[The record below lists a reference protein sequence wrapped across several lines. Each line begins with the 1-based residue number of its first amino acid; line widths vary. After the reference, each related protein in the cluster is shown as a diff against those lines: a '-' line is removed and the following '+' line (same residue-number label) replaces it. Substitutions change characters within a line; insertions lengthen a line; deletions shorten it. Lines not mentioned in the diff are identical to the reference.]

1 MRGARWPM
9 AAGLLCVSCTEKA
22 LTDDE
27 LDVGLRNARVGI
39 ATECLKL
46 EARGT
51 AEVTVS
57 VSIDIDPRGE
67 PRYVRATSAALTPKA
82 TTCIQ
87 DSLMRLRFRPG
98 GTSGPRARTMI
109 VNMKDDLPPSLTW

>member
-1 MRGARWPM
+1 MWRGIADRGA
-9 AAGLLCVSCTEKA
+9 ALALVSCFLCASCAEKA
-22 LTDDE
+22 LTDEE
-27 LDVGLRNARVGI
+27 LDVALRNARVGI

-46 EARGT
+46 EARGA
-51 AEVTVS
+51 AEVTVAIA
-57 VSIDIDPRGE
+57 IDVDARGE

-87 DSLMRLRFRPG
+87 ESLMRVRFRPG

-109 VNMKDDLPPSLTW
+109 VN